1 MKLLFVIAVIL
12 TSMLLATKQKNIEGT
27 WIVDT
32 EGKEYEP
39 TVLRIQMKEG
49 SFTGTLDIPGQ
60 QVYDKPVTMEL
71 DKDSIKIIFDNK
83 KTCFVKAALVD
94 SVLVGT
100 SVVSGKASPV
110 TFYRAAP
117 SRQE

>member
-60 QVYDKPVTMEL
+60 KVYD
-71 DKDSIKIIFDNK
+71 
-83 KTCFVKAALVD
+83 
-94 SVLVGT
+94 
-100 SVVSGKASPV
+100 
-110 TFYRAAP
+110 
-117 SRQE
+117 